1 MSPTF
6 DPRSLSGYW
15 QSEPGSA
22 ADLNYEIYLKA
33 DNDCGLTG
41 YMIFKSQIGNMEIAF
56 PLNGRYDPS
65 VNSGGGIVLS
75 WVVKGRL
82 EELFM
87 HSTTIWSAQY
97 FAEENKLVTQWLLM
111 VSTKPKDFWNS
122 ANVGSAVYSR
132 VSDLDDKALAKMK
145 ELGESESLTQGAH
158 LAFDY
163 TKLNGTWY
171 NELHSSMTL
180 TADKYGNLTG
190 TYTSSVGNAESDYSL
205 AGRFDLYP
213 PHAQGVSLGWSVAW
227 KNAKKGDVKSST
239 AWGGLYFPEVGAA
252 EGGQIQTHWLL
263 NVSAP
268 ENKLWMATN
277 LGSDVFTRREKPRV
291 AEAEFS
297 LTTAHPSIEEIVAK
311 GEKIAQM

>member
-1 MSPTF
+1 MSPPTF
-6 DPRSLSGYW
+6 DPSSLSGYW
-15 QSEPGSA
+15 RSEPGSA

-41 YMIFKSQIGNMEIAF
+41 YMLFKSKIGHTETRIGF
-56 PLNGRYDPS
+56 PLNGRYDPA
-65 VNSGGGIVLS
+65 VNTGGGVVLS

-82 EELFM
+82 EALFM

-111 VSTKPKDFWNS
+111 VSTEPKDFWNS
-122 ANVGSAVYSR
+122 ANVGSAIYTR

-145 ELGESESLTQGAH
+145 ELGESESSTQ
-158 LAFDY
+158 AFDY
-163 TKLNGTWY
+163 TKLSGTWY

-190 TYTSSVGNAESDYSL
+190 TYTSSVGNAESEYPL
-205 AGRFDLYP
+205 AGRFDPYAP
-213 PHAQGVSLGWSVAW
+213 DGKGVSLGWSVAW

-239 AWGGLYFPEVGAA
+239 AWGGLFFPDA
-252 EGGQIQTHWLL
+252 EGGQIRTHWLL

-277 LGSDVFTRREKPRV
+277 LGSDVFTREKSRV
-291 AEAEFS
+291 AEAGLSF
-297 LTTAHPSIEEIVAK
+297 TTAHPSIDEIVAK